1 MWYLLLQCIL
11 ISMLVFTVTVYAH
24 KFAIWYLLLQC
35 ILISL
40 LVFTVT
46 VYPHKFAIW
55 YLLLQCIL
63 ISLLYGIYCYS
74 VSSYVCYMVFTV
86 TV

>member
-1 MWYLLLQCIL
+1 M
-11 ISMLVFTVTVYAH
+11 
-24 KFAIWYLLLQC
+24 
-35 ILISL
+35 
-40 LVFTVT
+40 VFTVT

-74 VSSYVCYMVFTV
+74 VFTVFTVTVYPHKFAIWYLLYMVFTV
-86 TV
+86 SVSS

>member
-1 MWYLLLQCIL
+1 M
-11 ISMLVFTVTVYAH
+11 VFTVTVYPH
-24 KFAIWYLLLQC
+24 KFAIWYLLLQCPHKFAIWYLPHKFAIWLQC

-74 VSSYVCYMVFTV
+74 VSS
-86 TV
+86 

>member
-1 MWYLLLQCIL
+1 
-11 ISMLVFTVTVYAH
+11 MLFTVTLYPH

-35 ILISL
+35 ILVSL
-40 LVFTVT
+40 LYGIYCYSVSSLVCYMVFTVT

-63 ISLLYGIYCYS
+63 MFAGIYCYS
-74 VSSYVCYMVFTV
+74 VSS
-86 TV
+86 

>member
-1 MWYLLLQCIL
+1 M
-11 ISMLVFTVTVYAH
+11 VFTVTVYPH
-24 KFAIWYLLLQC
+24 KFAIWYLLLPHKFA
-35 ILISL
+35 ILLHVSSVCYM
-40 LVFTVT
+40 VFTVT

-74 VSSYVCYMVFTV
+74 VSS
-86 TV
+86 